1 MTNPLFRGIPSV
13 HELIEL
19 PALQGLIDKVSHHVV
34 VRNVRSFLTSFR
46 EELVSRA
53 DDIPLPNASELA
65 ERIAHW
71 IAHEQT
77 IRLRP
82 VINATGILLHTG
94 LGRAPLAASAV
105 QAVDAVAQDYAALEV
120 DPESGERSHRVYDAE
135 RLLRELTGAEAG
147 IVTNN
152 CAGATLLTL
161 AAIATGREVLVSRG
175 ELIEIGGSYR
185 LPEIMAASGAILREV
200 GTTNKTRVSDYEQ
213 GCHEQTAAIMKVH
226 TSNYRIVGFTEAPPL
241 SELVSLG
248 RKRRLPVIHDVGSGA
263 LVDFSHAGLESEPL
277 VKDSIVQ
284 GADLV
289 LFSGDKLLGGPQC
302 GIILGKKE
310 LIGRLHKHPLMR
322 PLRVD
327 KMTLA
332 ALHATLL
339 EYRSPENA
347 WREIPLLSLLST
359 SVANLQNRAERLAP
373 QIAATPM
380 VAEATA
386 VAGEAAMGGGSVPG
400 HTIPS
405 WCIAVKP
412 KSMRESDM
420 SMALRTGRP
429 ALFPRVHQGMV
440 WVDLRAV
447 FPRQDQQIV
456 EAFQGL
462 GSHSPPEN

>member
-34 VRNVRSFLTSFR
+34 VRNVRSFLSTFR
-46 EELVSRA
+46 EELVARA

-65 ERIAHW
+65 ERIAKW

-94 LGRAPLAASAV
+94 LGRAPLAASAI
-105 QAVDAVAQDYAALEV
+105 QAMNAVARDYSALEV
-120 DPESGERSHRVYDAE
+120 DPETGDRSQRLHDAE
-135 RLLRELTGAEAG
+135 RLLQDLTGAEAAL
-147 IVTNN
+147 VTNN
-152 CAGATLLTL
+152 CAGATLITL
-161 AAIATGREVLVSRG
+161 AAMAAAREVVVSRG

-185 LPEIMAASGAILREV
+185 LPEIMSASGAILREV
-200 GTTNKTRVSDYEQ
+200 GTTNKTRVADYEQ
-213 GCHEQTAAIMKVH
+213 ACHEQTAAIMKVH
-226 TSNYRIVGFTEAPPL
+226 PSNYRIVGFTEAPTL
-241 SELVSLG
+241 AELVALG
-248 RKRRLPVIHDVGSGA
+248 RKRPLSVIHDVGSGA
-263 LVDFSHAGLESEPL
+263 LVDFSSAGLESEPL
-277 VKDSIVQ
+277 VKDSLTQ

-302 GIILGKKE
+302 GIILGRKE
-310 LIGRLHKHPLMR
+310 LMGRIQKHPLMR

-373 QIAATPM
+373 QIASTPM
-380 VAEATA
+380 VADAKA

-405 WCIAVKP
+405 WCIAVQP
-412 KSMRESDM
+412 KSMRENDM
-420 SMALRTGRP
+420 SMLLRTGRP
-429 ALFPRVHQGMV
+429 SVFPRVQQGQV
-440 WVDLRAV
+440 WIDLRAV
-447 FPRQDQQIV
+447 FPRQDQEIV
-456 EAFQGL
+456 EAFQAL
-462 GSHSPPEN
+462 GNHSS